1 METDYWAEMLR
12 QAEEFERQGKT
23 DLAQNLLNVAL
34 QLLPETEKKI
44 RGRILLRRG
53 EIAYRLKNSQGALED
68 FQKAVALD
76 PELGKGFNGDFSKY

>member
-1 METDYWAEMLR
+1 MEKEYWADMLR
-12 QAEEFERQGKT
+12 QAGEFEREGKT

-53 EIAYRLKNSQGALED
+53 EIAYRLKNMQGALED
-68 FQKAVALD
+68 FREAVALD
-76 PELGKGFNGDFSKY
+76 PELGKAINGDFSKC